1 MSRRDEAQRHAR
13 DMVDRARAGDQNAA
27 AQIIVV
33 RQKAQAGDPQYQIA
47 AKLLYQYMMS
57 HPERNAHM
65 GAEEI
70 YKLGILR
77 AADQNDPF
85 VVAST
90 LHSLPDYKHPEL
102 VRAATVAL
110 SHQSPWN
117 NSKVH
122 SIERAFPD
130 PDSQSIFRFGVAN
143 GPDGKKIKP
152 LAARL
157 HPAQIGS
164 LCAGYCVGTERR
176 IQLARLPKAPVSRV
190 MGPDIGWELGE

>member
-1 MSRRDEAQRHAR
+1 MSKHDAARHAR

-27 AQIIVV
+27 AQIMVV
-33 RQKAQAGDPQYQIA
+33 RDKARSGDPQYQIA
-47 AKLLYQYMMS
+47 AKMLYQYMLANPVKNVQMS
-57 HPERNAHM
+57 
-65 GAEEI
+65 GEEV

-90 LHSLPDYKHPEL
+90 LYSLPEYKHPEL
-102 VRAATVAL
+102 IRAATVAL
-110 SHQSPWN
+110 SHQQPWN
-117 NSKVH
+117 NSRVR
-122 SIERAFPD
+122 ILEQAFPNED
-130 PDSQSIFRFGVAN
+130 AQSLFRYGVAN

-152 LAARL
+152 LAQRL
-157 HPAQIGS
+157 HPSQIGS
-164 LCAGYCVGTERR
+164 LCAGYCVGTARR